1 LRGRRECCTERRKGR
16 MPVKPT
22 EKEEE
27 YFARKEFERRQ
38 KLEEQKQRA
47 LSEEE
52 RRKLQELHRMKCPK
66 CGMELI
72 EIDYRGIRVDRCS
85 ACLGMWLDA
94 GEGEALIKL
103 GKPILD
109 KLFDAFRK

>member
-1 LRGRRECCTERRKGR
+1 

-27 YFARKEFERRQ
+27 YFAKMEFERKQ

-47 LSEEE
+47 LSQEE
-52 RRKLQELHRMKCPK
+52 RKRSQELHRMKCPK

-85 ACLGMWLDA
+85 ACLGIWLDV
-94 GEGEALIKL
+94 GELETLSKL

-109 KLFDAFRK
+109 KLFDVFRK

>member
-1 LRGRRECCTERRKGR
+1 

-27 YFARKEFERRQ
+27 YYAKMEFERKQ
-38 KLEEQKQRA
+38 KLEVQKQRA
-47 LSEEE
+47 LSEEQ
-52 RRKLQELHRMKCPK
+52 RKRSQELHRMKCPK

-72 EIDYRGIRVDRCS
+72 EIDYRGLLVDRCS
-85 ACLGMWLDA
+85 ACLGIWLDA
-94 GEGEALIKL
+94 GELETLSKM

-109 KLFDAFRK
+109 KLFDVFRK

>member
-1 LRGRRECCTERRKGR
+1 VEGECCTERRKGR

-27 YFARKEFERRQ
+27 YFARKEFERKQ
-38 KLEEQKQRA
+38 KLEQEKQRA

-52 RRKLQELHRMKCPK
+52 RKRSQELHQMKCPK

-85 ACLGMWLDA
+85 ACLGIWLDR
-94 GEGEALIKL
+94 GELESISNL

-109 KLFDAFRK
+109 KLFDVFRK

>member
-1 LRGRRECCTERRKGR
+1 

-27 YFARKEFERRQ
+27 YFARKEFERKQ
-38 KLEEQKQRA
+38 KLEQEKQKA

-52 RRKLQELHRMKCPK
+52 RKRDQQLHYMKCPK
-66 CGMELI
+66 CGMGLVEV
-72 EIDYRGIRVDRCS
+72 EYRGILVDRCS
-85 ACLGMWLDA
+85 ECLGIWLDR
-94 GEGEALIKL
+94 GEFESVSQL